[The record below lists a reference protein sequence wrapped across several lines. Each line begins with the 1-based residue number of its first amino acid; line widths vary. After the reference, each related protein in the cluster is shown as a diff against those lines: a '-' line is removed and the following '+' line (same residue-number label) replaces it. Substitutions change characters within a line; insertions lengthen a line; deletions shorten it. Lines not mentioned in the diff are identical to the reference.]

1 MGQPG
6 AEDELA
12 RWYFVLKSP
21 VRLRIIRLL
30 GERGPL
36 SFKELKRELGLGVG
50 TIYYHL
56 DVMSDLVAQDEKKR
70 YLLNERGAM
79 FFSALMNGT
88 LSPIPAGSTLAEKAL
103 GILLLSPFFKA
114 ACERPLLGIPLALA
128 ILVAGGLG
136 SARMG
141 LMPILMFYARTTRAS
156 LACTFLHYLAQ
167 WGLVILICELLC
179 LIFYRRRGAELEL
192 MIAVSLANL
201 PMALF
206 PYIYVFLP
214 YGVALK
220 LLTVFHA
227 WTVLLVCSAVSM
239 GKGIRLSK
247 ALPVGFTLLFLNLIF
262 LASLGLLTF

>member
-1 MGQPG
+1 MDQPR
-6 AEDELA
+6 AEDEIA

-21 VRLRIIRLL
+21 VRLKIIRLL

-70 YLLNERGAM
+70 YLLSEKGTRL
-79 FFSALMNGT
+79 FSALRDGA
-88 LSPIPAGSTLAEKAL
+88 LSPIPTRSTLAEKAL
-103 GILLLSPFFKA
+103 DILLLSSFFKM
-114 ACERPLLGIPLALA
+114 ACENPLLGIPLALA
-128 ILVAGGLG
+128 VLVAGGLG

-156 LACTFLHYLAQ
+156 LACIFLHYLAQ
-167 WGLVILICELLC
+167 WGLVALLCELLC
-179 LIFYRRRGAELEL
+179 LILYRRRGAELEL
-192 MIAVSLANL
+192 LIAVSLANL
-201 PMALF
+201 PLAIF

-214 YGVALK
+214 YGVAIK

-227 WTVLLVCSAVSM
+227 WTVLLVCSAVSK
-239 GKGIRLSK
+239 GKGIRLNR
-247 ALPVGFTLLFLNLIF
+247 ALPVGFILLFLNLIF